1 MTRAAPPSGSQIAAD
16 ASRYAGLGYV
26 YGGDAS
32 SPGNWDCSSFVSYVL
47 GHDFNLGL
55 PGNGRFGEPGY
66 PPNSHGPV
74 VVDYANWNGARTV
87 AGPPQAGDL
96 CCFVGLGASGH
107 IGIARGPNQMISALD
122 SIDGTKITPIQG
134 YGPYGAPLIYR
145 RLLGVPAGPGIPT
158 PGGPAPGGGLSLAQR
173 VLILGMLGA
182 AVALGLVAVA
192 AVAGTGAAAGGTFA
206 VTRMVGRGRSE
217 A

>member
-1 MTRAAPPSGSQIAAD
+1 MARAAPPSGSQIAAD
-16 ASRYAGLGYV
+16 ASKYAGLGYV

-66 PPNSHGPV
+66 PPTSHGPV

-96 CCFVGLGASGH
+96 CCFVGLGAGQSY
-107 IGIARGPNQMISALD
+107 L
-122 SIDGTKITPIQG
+122 
-134 YGPYGAPLIYR
+134 
-145 RLLGVPAGPGIPT
+145 
-158 PGGPAPGGGLSLAQR
+158 GGGDTFGLS
-173 VLILGMLGA
+173 GEMLQPGEFVT
-182 AVALGLVAVA
+182 AVW
-192 AVAGTGAAAGGTFA
+192 AGGHPGDTA
-206 VTRMVGRGRSE
+206 TLRVTGDQVVMVY
-217 A
+217 

>member
-1 MTRAAPPSGSQIAAD
+1 MPPAGPPPPTGAEIAAD
-16 ASRYAGLGYV
+16 ASKYAGLGYV

-32 SPGNWDCSSFVSYVL
+32 QPGNWDCSSFVSYVL

-55 PGNGRFGEPGY
+55 PGNGRFGEAGY

-87 AGPPQAGDL
+87 PGPPQPGDL

-107 IGIARGPNQMISALD
+107 IGIARGPNQMISARD
-122 SIDGTKITPIQG
+122 TIDGTKITPIQG

-158 PGGPAPGGGLSLAQR
+158 PGYGAGATMVQKLVVLGLLA
-173 VLILGMLGA
+173 GA
-182 AVALGLVAVA
+182 AVVGLVGLAALAGLGVA
-192 AVAGTGAAAGGTFA
+192 TGGAFVASRMAGSGE
-206 VTRMVGRGRSE
+206 SP
-217 A
+217 